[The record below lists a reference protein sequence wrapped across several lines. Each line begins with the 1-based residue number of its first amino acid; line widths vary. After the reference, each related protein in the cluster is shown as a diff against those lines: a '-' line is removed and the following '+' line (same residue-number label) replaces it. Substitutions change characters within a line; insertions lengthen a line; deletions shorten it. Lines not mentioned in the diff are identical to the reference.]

1 MKRWAIA
8 ILSLCAAA
16 QLCAATPQQK
26 SNYPQEP
33 GKIVVEPDQ
42 TDVYAIPLDED
53 ADEQQQ
59 ELYNLEHPKK

>member
-1 MKRWAIA
+1 MKKVYYTALMLLTTTA
-8 ILSLCAAA
+8 AFALSDV
-16 QLCAATPQQK
+16 
-26 SNYPQEP
+26 P

-42 TDVYAIPLDED
+42 TDIFAIPLDED